1 LTPQRIYLH
10 GKIEKTPLQ
19 KYRLRRMK
27 MADIAEKGARPKEN
41 AHTCIPLLP
50 EWKTH
55 NFVFERIS
63 FSEDVRPDRQ

>member
-1 LTPQRIYLH
+1 
-10 GKIEKTPLQ
+10 
-19 KYRLRRMK
+19 MK
-27 MADIAEKGARPKEN
+27 MADITEKGARPKEN